1 MSETSIDFERK
12 QSLKT
17 PPEFKPLGCK
27 NCLESNPLNF
37 VISMAFQPTVNL
49 RDNSVSAYEALVRGK
64 DGAGA
69 GEVLSWVNENNRY
82 TFDQACRIKAIE
94 WASKLNIDTRLS
106 INFLPNASG
115 R

>member
-1 MSETSIDFERK
+1 MTEAAIKFEEKQTMQSPPDF
-12 QSLKT
+12 Q
-17 PPEFKPLGCK
+17 PLGCRH
-27 NCLESNPLNF
+27 CLEANPLNF
-37 VISMAFQPTVNL
+37 MISMAFQPIVDI
-49 RDNSVSAYEALVRGK
+49 RDNSVFAYEALVRGK